1 MPPYA
6 ATGLLAAP
14 QSRPGPALVNYRMA
28 ERASHAD
35 FGIRDQNTALP
46 NPAPHRHEYFQIHVQ
61 LHGATQHFLGGVS
74 RPVQPGT
81 ICFILPYKTH
91 FIPTV
96 PGSRYYILN
105 ASQQYL
111 LPSLDV
117 DMLDLEDVAIERA
130 PELAPFQFQEHM
142 DFVLDEAHLAVARGL
157 CEAIMAEDRRRTV
170 GSTIMIR
177 GYLLQLIALVW
188 QQHDRALAALAS
200 QRRSGASGRRVIS
213 RLLAYLRENIDGD
226 VSLTEAAAAVHLSPT
241 YLARLVRR
249 ETGQTF
255 IELLNE
261 RRIALAK
268 ELLMHTDLSIKEIA
282 FRSGFSDLV
291 YFGRRFRKIEGCSPT
306 QARARLRPVA

>member
-1 MPPYA
+1 MPLDAADGAAYA
-6 ATGLLAAP
+6 PNAK
-14 QSRPGPALVNYRMA
+14 PGAMPANYRMS

-35 FGIRDQNTALP
+35 FGIRDQDTALP
-46 NPAPHRHEYFQIHVQ
+46 NPAPHRHEYFQIHAQ
-61 LHGATQHFLGGVS
+61 LEGATQHFLGGVN
-74 RPVQPGT
+74 RPVRPGT
-81 ICFILPYKTH
+81 LCFILPYKTH

-96 PGSRYYILN
+96 AGSRYYILN
-105 ASQQYL
+105 ASQKYL

-117 DMLDLEDVAIERA
+117 DMLDLEDVPVERA
-130 PELAPFQFQEHM
+130 PELAPFLYQEQM
-142 DFVLDEAHLAVARGL
+142 DFVLDEANAATARLL
-157 CEAIMAEDRRRTV
+157 CEAIMKEDQRRAI

-188 QQHDRALAALAS
+188 QQHEPVLAELAS
-200 QRRSGASGRRVIS
+200 QRRSGAAGRRIMT
-213 RLLAYLRENIDGD
+213 RLLAYLRENIDGP
-226 VSLTEAAAAVHLSPT
+226 VSLTDAAAAVHLSPT

-268 ELLMHTDLSIKEIA
+268 ELLMHTELSIKEIA
-282 FRSGFSDLV
+282 FRAGFSDLV

-306 QARARLRPVA
+306 QARARLRLRL